1 LRLPTLEVFSA
12 LNGGAF
18 ASAGQRLS
26 RVEREEATG
35 VFGESINLDAVR
47 IVFTHI
53 IAAPTTLGNNIRVPP
68 DYVLTLQTLI
78 HELAHVWQYQTKG
91 TAYISDSLLHQAAAA
106 IGSGDRN
113 AAYTYRVEPGK
124 SIHAYTAE
132 QQAMI
137 VEHYYSDPAL
147 RTNPEYRR
155 MIREVR
161 AARPLPTSLI
171 VEEAAY
177 GPGAAMERQRSMFDP
192 DYGRAREGGG
202 GIPLFRLEF

>member
-1 LRLPTLEVFSA
+1 MTSPLGSRSRFRPAAGGFSLHSTGQALECRRRTRAFPMGDERAPSIGPRLRLPTLEVFSA

-18 ASAGQRLS
+18 ASAGQGLT
-26 RVEREEATG
+26 RVERDEATG
-35 VFGESINLDAVR
+35 VFGESIDLDAVR

-78 HELAHVWQYQTKG
+78 HELTHIWQYQTKG
-91 TAYISDSLLHQAAAA
+91 TAYISDSLLHQAVAA

-137 VEHYYSDPAL
+137 VEDYYS
-147 RTNPEYRR
+147 NP
-155 MIREVR
+155 
-161 AARPLPTSLI
+161 SL
-171 VEEAAY
+171 
-177 GPGAAMERQRSMFDP
+177 
-192 DYGRAREGGG
+192 
-202 GIPLFRLEF
+202 